1 MVEVPLVVIEKVSY
15 SVPRCAS
22 PAASPGHLALVREAL
37 QSLGPVENVGG
48 VIAATFSNPER
59 FPSLAVRVAAE
70 LGLSPSTPAFDL
82 QMACSAYPYA
92 VYLAGRLAAD
102 TGKKVLVVNGDCQTP
117 LVDRADHATGEIFSD
132 AMTVS
137 VISSDAT
144 ATEKSHFDFLSRA
157 DDALTCSATGPI
169 HMDGMKVFTFVATE
183 VKAMLDRFVTSA
195 VPRPASGAA
204 LFIPHQANPYMVRQ
218 LAKALGLTEQLLTLD
233 PALKN
238 PGSCSIPLTLATNT
252 DRIPTGGATVLI
264 AGFGAG
270 YSAAVGLVKVL

>member
-1 MVEVPLVVIEKVSY
+1 MVEVPLVVIEKISY
-15 SVPRCAS
+15 SVPTAGS
-22 PAASPGHLALVREAL
+22 PSGTFSSLVSVALKA
-37 QSLGPVENVGG
+37 LGPIENIGG
-48 VIAATFSNPER
+48 VIAATFSNPQR

-70 LGLSPSTPAFDL
+70 LGLPSGTPAFDL

-102 TGKKVLVVNGDCQTP
+102 TGKRVLVVNGDCQTP

-144 ATEKSHFDFLSRA
+144 SPEKSCFDFLSRA
-157 DDALTCSATGPI
+157 DEALTCSATGPI

-183 VKAMLDRFVTSA
+183 VKAMLERFVRA
-195 VPRPASGAA
+195 VTAP

-218 LAKALGLTEQLLTLD
+218 LAKSLGLTDQLLTLD

-238 PGSCSIPLTLATNT
+238 PGSCSIPLTLAMNPG
-252 DRIPTGGATVLI
+252 RIPAGGATALI